1 MSEHVSTPTSR
12 HREASNI
19 VMVRRYERPK
29 MGLLVYESPGST
41 YKPGKLELKWMHEAN
56 NGATTLTFEQWVRKR
71 RSLG

>member
-1 MSEHVSTPTSR
+1 
-12 HREASNI
+12 
-19 VMVRRYERPK
+19 MVRRYERPK